1 MNQDNIWHFFQS
13 ESPEVFRNAEGRLK
27 YLALQIKRRTKKSP
41 KVLNIGIGGGLFE
54 EEAIKLGLDVYSLDP
69 DSDSIA
75 RLEKQREMQGR
86 AKVGTLQSIPFAEE
100 AFDAVVVSEVLEH
113 LTDTALEK
121 ALSEIQRV
129 LLHGGFII
137 GTVPA
142 RENLIE
148 QLVVCPHCNEKF
160 HRWGHLQRFDKARMT
175 TLLSNYFQ
183 VEVVAEKYLDSWSQ
197 LNWKGKAVSLLKR
210 SLLLIGIAGDGNS
223 LYFYASKK

>member
-1 MNQDNIWHFFQS
+1 MNQDKIWHFFQS
-13 ESPEVFRNAEGRLK
+13 ESPEVFRNSEGRLR
-27 YLALQIKRRTKKSP
+27 YLALQVKRKTKNSP

-54 EEAIKLGLDVYSLDP
+54 EMAIKLRLDVYSLDP
-69 DSDSIA
+69 DKESIA
-75 RLEKQREMQGR
+75 RLEKHSEMKGR
-86 AKVGTLQSIPFAEE
+86 AKVGNLQSIPFAEE

-121 ALSEIQRV
+121 ALSEIHRV

-160 HRWGHLQRFDKARMT
+160 HRWGHLQSFDKARMT

-183 VEVVAEKYLDSWSQ
+183 VDVIAEKYLDAWSQ
-197 LNWKGKAVSLLKR
+197 LNWKGKAISLLKR
-210 SLLLIGIAGDGNS
+210 SLLVIGIRGDGNS
-223 LYFYASKK
+223 LYFSAVKK